1 VVYNSAKS
9 IINKIYLKMNLE
21 NKIRKQL
28 FKTELETHKVE
39 LALVDDIV
47 KTYNKIKSQSDALF
61 MRARKN
67 AQDLDFVATR
77 SKATL
82 KEIEKT
88 ESDVKKLVNSAKDLG
103 IELPSE
109 ASIAIRQLQAYRS
122 ELAELKSATTKAS
135 DTIFGIL

>member
-1 VVYNSAKS
+1 
-9 IINKIYLKMNLE
+9 MNLE

-77 SKATL
+77 SKETL

-122 ELAELKSATTKAS
+122 ELAELKSATTKAG